1 MSEIASAGQIRMSF
15 VRLVLVTVPATE
27 FLGFL
32 MGRIS
37 NSGFGNPWYDAL
49 VKPATQPPG
58 WVFGVA
64 WTILY
69 ALLGVALAMV
79 LHARGNR
86 HRGVAVALFAV
97 SFVANLAWS
106 PLFFAAHQ
114 VFAAFFLIL
123 FMLALAIATTFA
135 FGRVRTAAAWLMLPY
150 LLWLSFASILNWQ
163 THVLNPDAETLA
175 PARPVTQID
184 V

>member
-1 MSEIASAGQIRMSF
+1 MSELASSGQIRMSF
-15 VRLVLVTVPATE
+15 VRWALVSVPATI

-32 MGRIS
+32 SGRVS

-49 VKPATQPPG
+49 VKPAIQPPG
-58 WVFGVA
+58 WAFGVA
-64 WTILY
+64 WSVLY
-69 ALLGVALAMV
+69 AMLGLALAMV
-79 LHARGNR
+79 LNARGNR
-86 HRGVAVALFAV
+86 YRGYAIALFAV

-123 FMLALAIATTFA
+123 FMLAFAIATTIA
-135 FGRVRTAAAWLMLPY
+135 FDRVRKAAAWLMLPY
-150 LLWLSFASILNWQ
+150 LLWLSFAAILNWQ
-163 THVLNPDAETLA
+163 THTLNPDAETLA
-175 PARPVTQID
+175 PAGPVTQID

>member
-1 MSEIASAGQIRMSF
+1 MSELASASQIRMSL
-15 VRLVLVTVPATE
+15 VRWALVTVPATV

-49 VKPATQPPG
+49 VKPAIQPPG
-58 WVFGVA
+58 WAFGAA
-64 WTILY
+64 WTVLY
-69 ALLGVALAMV
+69 VMLGLALAMV
-79 LHARGNR
+79 LNARGNR
-86 HRGVAVALFAV
+86 YRGYAVALFAV
-97 SFVANLAWS
+97 AFVSNLAWS

-114 VFAAFFLIL
+114 VLAAFFLIL
-123 FMLALAIATTFA
+123 FMLAFAIATTVA
-135 FGRVRTAAAWLMLPY
+135 FGRVRTAAAWLMVPY
-150 LLWLSFASILNWQ
+150 LLWLCFAGILNWQ

>member
-1 MSEIASAGQIRMSF
+1 MSEIASSSQLRMSLI
-15 VRLVLVTVPATE
+15 RWAMVTVPATV

-32 MGRIS
+32 SGRLS

-49 VKPATQPPG
+49 VKPAAQPPG
-58 WVFGVA
+58 WAFGAA
-64 WTILY
+64 WSVLY
-69 ALLGVALAMV
+69 VMLGVALALV
-79 LHARGNR
+79 LNARGNR
-86 HRGVAVALFAV
+86 FRNYAVALFAV
-97 SFVANLAWS
+97 AFVANLAWS

-114 VFAAFFLIL
+114 VFAACFLIL
-123 FMLALAIATTFA
+123 FMFAFALATTIA
-135 FGRVRTAAAWLMLPY
+135 FGRVRTSAAWLMVPY
-150 LLWLSFASILNWQ
+150 LAWLCFAAALNWQ

>member
-1 MSEIASAGQIRMSF
+1 MSELASSGQIRMSF
-15 VRLVLVTVPATE
+15 VRWALVSVPATI

-32 MGRIS
+32 SGRVS

-49 VKPATQPPG
+49 VKPAIQPPG
-58 WVFGVA
+58 WAFGVA
-64 WTILY
+64 WSVLY
-69 ALLGVALAMV
+69 AMLGLALAMV
-79 LHARGNR
+79 LNARGNR
-86 HRGVAVALFAV
+86 YRGYAIALFAV

-123 FMLALAIATTFA
+123 FMLAFAISTTIA
-135 FGRVRTAAAWLMLPY
+135 FDRVRKAAAWLMLPY
-150 LLWLSFASILNWQ
+150 LLWLSFAAILNWQ
-163 THVLNPDAETLA
+163 THTLNPDAETLA
-175 PARPVTQID
+175 PAGPVTQID

>member
-15 VRLVLVTVPATE
+15 VRWALVSVPATL
-27 FLGFL
+27 FLGLL
-32 MGRIS
+32 MGRLS
-37 NSGFGNPWYDAL
+37 NSGFNNPWYDAL
-49 VKPATQPPG
+49 IKPDIQPPG
-58 WVFGVA
+58 WAFGVA

-69 ALLGVALAMV
+69 VMLGLALAIV
-79 LHARGNR
+79 LNARGNR
-86 HRGVAVALFAV
+86 YRPYAITLFAIA
-97 SFVANLAWS
+97 FAANLAWS

-123 FMLALAIATTFA
+123 FMLAFGIATTIA
-135 FGRVRTAAAWLMLPY
+135 FGRVRQAAAWLMLPY

-175 PARPVTQID
+175 PVHPVTQID

>member
-1 MSEIASAGQIRMSF
+1 MTELASASQIRMSF
-15 VRLVLVTVPATE
+15 VRWALVTVPGCI

-32 MGRIS
+32 SGQVS

-49 VKPATQPPG
+49 IKPAIQPPG
-58 WVFGVA
+58 WAFPVA
-64 WTILY
+64 WSILY
-69 ALLGVALAMV
+69 ALLGIALAMV
-79 LHARGNR
+79 LNARGNR
-86 HRGVAVALFAV
+86 YRGYAVALFAV
-97 SFVANLAWS
+97 AFAANLAWS

-114 VFAAFFLIL
+114 VLAAFFLIL
-123 FMLALAIATTFA
+123 FMLVLAIATTIA

-163 THVLNPDAETLA
+163 THVLNPDAETLV
-175 PARPVTQID
+175 PARPGTQID